1 MQRCQRPKLTSSA
14 ANGDFK
20 SAAGKLINY
29 DWDLSVPEIPSLG
42 FAANDTYPGEP
53 AQVTNSGGYSQK
65 LADGVFGD
73 LFLNLCYNV
82 PGGSG
87 VGGTQGDPSN
97 PGSSG
102 CAASPRVQAPPRLRP
117 EPIRKPSPSRS
128 IPLDRREMQGAAL
141 GRPLLLREKSDNT
154 TGATM
159 TRRVFATLMAA
170 TALTTVLM
178 AGATAPAE
186 AMDVSPMISKITP
199 SGNGS
204 SYRMTVRNDSAT
216 PATVEIETYRM
227 QVDDNGARSLVE
239 DDKDITVFPVQS
251 VIPANREQVIQ
262 VRYTGDATE
271 EGRMYLVRAAQLPI
285 NMQTTPSDGGVGA
298 DIQVAFT
305 INTYV
310 FVAPPRARAEVQV
323 TAVSREPNGDV
334 ILTAHNSGT
343 GFAYIR
349 ESKIILKTADGQS
362 HEVPAAEVDVGQV
375 SVIAGGATRQ
385 VKIPAA
391 LAASASGDLTAS
403 IVLL

>member
-1 MQRCQRPKLTSSA
+1 
-14 ANGDFK
+14 
-20 SAAGKLINY
+20 
-29 DWDLSVPEIPSLG
+29 
-42 FAANDTYPGEP
+42 
-53 AQVTNSGGYSQK
+53 
-65 LADGVFGD
+65 
-73 LFLNLCYNV
+73 
-82 PGGSG
+82 
-87 VGGTQGDPSN
+87 
-97 PGSSG
+97 
-102 CAASPRVQAPPRLRP
+102 
-117 EPIRKPSPSRS
+117 
-128 IPLDRREMQGAAL
+128 
-141 GRPLLLREKSDNT
+141 
-154 TGATM
+154 M
-159 TRRVFATLMAA
+159 TRHVFATLMAA

-178 AGATAPAE
+178 AGATAPAK

-239 DDKDITVFPVQS
+239 DDKDITVVQS

-349 ESKIILKTADGQS
+349 ESRIILKTADGQS

>member
-1 MQRCQRPKLTSSA
+1 
-14 ANGDFK
+14 
-20 SAAGKLINY
+20 
-29 DWDLSVPEIPSLG
+29 
-42 FAANDTYPGEP
+42 
-53 AQVTNSGGYSQK
+53 
-65 LADGVFGD
+65 
-73 LFLNLCYNV
+73 
-82 PGGSG
+82 
-87 VGGTQGDPSN
+87 
-97 PGSSG
+97 
-102 CAASPRVQAPPRLRP
+102 
-117 EPIRKPSPSRS
+117 
-128 IPLDRREMQGAAL
+128 
-141 GRPLLLREKSDNT
+141 
-154 TGATM
+154 M
-159 TRRVFATLMAA
+159 THRAFATLMAA
-170 TALTTVLM
+170 TALTTVLT
-178 AGATAPAE
+178 AGATSPAK
-186 AMDVSPMISKITP
+186 AMDVSPMISKVTP
-199 SGNGS
+199 SGSGA

-227 QVDDNGARSLVE
+227 QVDANGARSLVE

-323 TAVSREPNGDV
+323 TAVSRQPNGDV

-349 ESKIILKTADGQS
+349 ESRIILKTADGKM
-362 HEVPAAEVDVGQV
+362 HEVPAAEVDVGEV

-391 LAASASGDLTAS
+391 LVASASGDLTAS

>member
-1 MQRCQRPKLTSSA
+1 MT
-14 ANGDFK
+14 
-20 SAAGKLINY
+20 
-29 DWDLSVPEIPSLG
+29 
-42 FAANDTYPGEP
+42 
-53 AQVTNSGGYSQK
+53 
-65 LADGVFGD
+65 
-73 LFLNLCYNV
+73 
-82 PGGSG
+82 
-87 VGGTQGDPSN
+87 
-97 PGSSG
+97 
-102 CAASPRVQAPPRLRP
+102 LR
-117 EPIRKPSPSRS
+117 
-128 IPLDRREMQGAAL
+128 A
-141 GRPLLLREKSDNT
+141 
-154 TGATM
+154 
-159 TRRVFATLMAA
+159 FATLMAA

-178 AGATAPAE
+178 AGATSPAE
-186 AMDVSPMISKITP
+186 AMDVSPMISKVTP
-199 SGNGS
+199 SGSGS

-227 QVDDNGARSLVE
+227 QVDANGARSLVE

-323 TAVSREPNGDV
+323 TAVSRQPNGDV

-349 ESKIILKTADGQS
+349 ESRIILKTADGKM
-362 HEVPAAEVDVGQV
+362 HEVPAAEVDVGEV

>member
-1 MQRCQRPKLTSSA
+1 MT
-14 ANGDFK
+14 
-20 SAAGKLINY
+20 
-29 DWDLSVPEIPSLG
+29 
-42 FAANDTYPGEP
+42 
-53 AQVTNSGGYSQK
+53 
-65 LADGVFGD
+65 
-73 LFLNLCYNV
+73 
-82 PGGSG
+82 
-87 VGGTQGDPSN
+87 
-97 PGSSG
+97 
-102 CAASPRVQAPPRLRP
+102 LR
-117 EPIRKPSPSRS
+117 
-128 IPLDRREMQGAAL
+128 A
-141 GRPLLLREKSDNT
+141 
-154 TGATM
+154 
-159 TRRVFATLMAA
+159 FATLMAA

-178 AGATAPAE
+178 AGATSPAE
-186 AMDVSPMISKITP
+186 AMDVSPMISKVTP
-199 SGNGS
+199 SGSGS

-227 QVDDNGARSLVE
+227 QVDANGARSLVE

-285 NMQTTPSDGGVGA
+285 NMQTTPDDSGVGA

-323 TAVSREPNGDV
+323 TAVSRQPNGDV

-349 ESKIILKTADGQS
+349 ESRIILKTADGKM
-362 HEVPAAEVDVGQV
+362 HEVPAAEVDVGEV

>member
-1 MQRCQRPKLTSSA
+1 
-14 ANGDFK
+14 
-20 SAAGKLINY
+20 
-29 DWDLSVPEIPSLG
+29 
-42 FAANDTYPGEP
+42 
-53 AQVTNSGGYSQK
+53 
-65 LADGVFGD
+65 
-73 LFLNLCYNV
+73 
-82 PGGSG
+82 
-87 VGGTQGDPSN
+87 
-97 PGSSG
+97 
-102 CAASPRVQAPPRLRP
+102 
-117 EPIRKPSPSRS
+117 
-128 IPLDRREMQGAAL
+128 
-141 GRPLLLREKSDNT
+141 
-154 TGATM
+154 
-159 TRRVFATLMAA
+159 
-170 TALTTVLM
+170 M
-178 AGATAPAE
+178 AGATAPAK

-349 ESKIILKTADGQS
+349 ESRIILKTADGQS

>member
-1 MQRCQRPKLTSSA
+1 MT
-14 ANGDFK
+14 
-20 SAAGKLINY
+20 
-29 DWDLSVPEIPSLG
+29 
-42 FAANDTYPGEP
+42 
-53 AQVTNSGGYSQK
+53 
-65 LADGVFGD
+65 
-73 LFLNLCYNV
+73 
-82 PGGSG
+82 
-87 VGGTQGDPSN
+87 
-97 PGSSG
+97 
-102 CAASPRVQAPPRLRP
+102 LR
-117 EPIRKPSPSRS
+117 
-128 IPLDRREMQGAAL
+128 A
-141 GRPLLLREKSDNT
+141 
-154 TGATM
+154 
-159 TRRVFATLMAA
+159 FATLLAA

-178 AGATAPAE
+178 AGATSPAE
-186 AMDVSPMISKITP
+186 AMDVSPMISKVTP
-199 SGNGS
+199 SGSGS

-227 QVDDNGARSLVE
+227 QVDANGARSLVE

-285 NMQTTPSDGGVGA
+285 NMQTMPGDSGVGA

-323 TAVSREPNGDV
+323 TAVSRQPNGDV

-349 ESKIILKTADGQS
+349 ESRIILKTADGKM
-362 HEVPAAEVDVGQV
+362 HEVPAAEVDVGEV

-391 LAASASGDLTAS
+391 LVASVSGDLTAS
-403 IVLL
+403 ILLL

>member
-1 MQRCQRPKLTSSA
+1 
-14 ANGDFK
+14 
-20 SAAGKLINY
+20 
-29 DWDLSVPEIPSLG
+29 
-42 FAANDTYPGEP
+42 
-53 AQVTNSGGYSQK
+53 
-65 LADGVFGD
+65 
-73 LFLNLCYNV
+73 
-82 PGGSG
+82 
-87 VGGTQGDPSN
+87 
-97 PGSSG
+97 
-102 CAASPRVQAPPRLRP
+102 
-117 EPIRKPSPSRS
+117 
-128 IPLDRREMQGAAL
+128 
-141 GRPLLLREKSDNT
+141 
-154 TGATM
+154 M
-159 TRRVFATLMAA
+159 TRRVFATLAAA

-178 AGATAPAE
+178 AGATAPAK

-199 SGNGS
+199 SGNGA

-227 QVDDNGARSLVE
+227 QVGADGARSLVE

-298 DIQVAFT
+298 DIQVAVT

-323 TAVSREPNGDV
+323 TAVSRQPNGDV

-349 ESKIILKTADGQS
+349 ESRIILKTADGQS
-362 HEVPAAEVDVGQV
+362 HEIPAAEVDVGQV